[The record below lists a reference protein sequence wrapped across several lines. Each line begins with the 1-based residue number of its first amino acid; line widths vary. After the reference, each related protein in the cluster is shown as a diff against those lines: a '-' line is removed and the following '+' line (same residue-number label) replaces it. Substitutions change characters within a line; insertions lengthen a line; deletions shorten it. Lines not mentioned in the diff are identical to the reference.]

1 MEGMTMPENLG
12 VIKILLWIGIVL
24 FFLWFII
31 FTFAPRNILTALEF
45 VEIEGYFLRMFGILP
60 LGWAILFFFALKDPV
75 KNAAIIRCGI
85 ITADLMIIATVI
97 YHYAVERIVS
107 WFNWISILI
116 LFVYSSL
123 LFIFKPKT
131 T

>member
-1 MEGMTMPENLG
+1 MIMAENSG
-12 VIKILLWIGIVL
+12 VIKILLWVGIVM

-31 FTFAPRNILTALEF
+31 FTFAPPSILTALEF
-45 VEIEGYFLRMFGILP
+45 IETEGYFLRMFGIL
-60 LGWAILFFFALKDPV
+60 LLCWAILFFFALKDPV

-97 YHYAVERIVS
+97 FHYAVERIAS
-107 WFNWISILI
+107 WFNWTSLLI
-116 LFVYSSL
+116 LFVYSTL

-131 T
+131 A

>member
-1 MEGMTMPENLG
+1 MAENSG
-12 VIKILLWIGIVL
+12 VIKILLWVGIVM

-31 FTFAPRNILTALEF
+31 FTFAPPSILTALEF
-45 VEIEGYFLRMFGILP
+45 IETEGYFLRMFGILP
-60 LGWAILFFFALKDPV
+60 LCWAILFFFALKDPV

-97 YHYAVERIVS
+97 FHYAVERIAS
-107 WFNWISILI
+107 WFNWTSLLI
-116 LFVYSSL
+116 LFVYSTL

-131 T
+131 A

>member
-1 MEGMTMPENLG
+1 MAENSG
-12 VIKILLWIGIVL
+12 VIKILLWVGIVM

-31 FTFAPRNILTALEF
+31 FTFAPPSILTALEF
-45 VEIEGYFLRMFGILP
+45 IETEGYFLRMFGIL
-60 LGWAILFFFALKDPV
+60 LLCWAILFFFALKDPV

-97 YHYAVERIVS
+97 FHYAVERIAS
-107 WFNWISILI
+107 WFNWTSLLI
-116 LFVYSSL
+116 LFVYSTL

-131 T
+131 A